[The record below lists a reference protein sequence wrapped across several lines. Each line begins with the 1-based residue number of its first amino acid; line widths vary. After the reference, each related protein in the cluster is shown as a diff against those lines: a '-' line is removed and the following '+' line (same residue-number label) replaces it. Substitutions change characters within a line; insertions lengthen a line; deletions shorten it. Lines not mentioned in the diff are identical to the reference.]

1 MRGKRIRYIVC
12 MTVAMLLLAAGIVFT
27 ISISASAS
35 NPVNM
40 NVDKFRLLSGES
52 GYLNYADNYQLDME
66 DAGLLD
72 QLKAFANWLANVL
85 FGIVRGL
92 GKVVVTLYYYCMEFD
107 LSALFADDID
117 KVQAALNSGVFKPL
131 FYLAFCGSAVHMIK
145 TFIKRDMIGSFIQVA
160 KVIGIL
166 IMSLLVVN
174 YSSTVIS
181 YATGITKGF
190 STAILLSVN
199 GNEDTT
205 DTASYAAQTA
215 GILWTN
221 LVHQPWI
228 YAEFGGE
235 PATEEIIGQLLCI
248 GDENQ
253 IYQAGS
259 KEREKLIKKY
269 PGTAFDKERAGGKF
283 IFMLLYL
290 FPFLGKSGVYLILA
304 VLSLAFQ
311 LFGIFYVLMAPV
323 VLLMIMVPG
332 YEALLSAWLKK
343 LLETQLGILMMSL
356 LTGLLVLMDNLL
368 FEKCAA
374 WGWGI
379 VFAVQTLVLLI
390 VIFKRNEILGA
401 LGKLQKASA
410 NAGYAR
416 ALMQNSNSNIAMSSG
431 NALRTTAEKVYSGA
445 TMVGEK
451 GKAVGMWAL
460 TKGYQVANKVEHDR
474 TTKALDAIA
483 SAAGNYEVDY
493 AALTEKKV
501 ERPVLDPQKVINVQT
516 VDGHLERADAP
527 NGRQMAGGIGRNASV
542 TAEQPQEA
550 PIRPRMDNCQIV
562 RTETVNGHLTRPDA
576 AQASA
581 AQQPVPM
588 KRTAMLYRARSE
600 NPVSNSTPEGI
611 QPPTQWTVPSS
622 APNVIRQGE
631 MQDDASEPQRPKL
644 YAAVAGNEPDTEQL
658 QSSQPKTSISR
669 LEPVPVA
676 EAPQTIA
683 PVQQARPSQTVET
696 QFAQPPSA
704 MLRRQPTAEQHQGTV
719 PAQRL
724 QEAGQMP
731 TYSDAGTKAP
741 NAEAKRQAS
750 KSKRVSGRQH
760 IPNETAGMGV
770 VEAHAAER
778 AGKVSRPRSAAR
790 KKAGQYEE

>member
-40 NVDKFRLLSGES
+40 NVDKFRSLSGES

-431 NALRTTAEKVYSGA
+431 NALQTSAKKIYTGAERVA
-445 TMVGEK
+445 EK
-451 GKAVGMWAL
+451 GKAAGMWAL
-460 TKGYQVANKVEHDR
+460 TKGVQIANKVERDK
-474 TTKALDAIA
+474 TEEAMNVVMS
-483 SAAGNYEVDY
+483 SAANYNVDY
-493 AALTEKKV
+493 AAL

-576 AQASA
+576 APASA

-611 QPPTQWTVPSS
+611 QPPTQRTVPSS
-622 APNVIRQGE
+622 APNVLRQGE

-696 QFAQPPSA
+696 QF
-704 MLRRQPTAEQHQGTV
+704 
-719 PAQRL
+719 
-724 QEAGQMP
+724 GQMP

-741 NAEAKRQAS
+741 NAETKRQTS

-778 AGKVSRPRSAAR
+778 AAKVSRPRSAAR
-790 KKAGQYEE
+790 KRSTAGSDAE

>member
-40 NVDKFRLLSGES
+40 NVDKFRSLSGES

-259 KEREKLIKKY
+259 KEREKLIKEY

-416 ALMQNSNSNIAMSSG
+416 ALMQNSNSNIAMSSR
-431 NALRTTAEKVYSGA
+431 NALQTSAKKIYTGAERVA
-445 TMVGEK
+445 EK
-451 GKAVGMWAL
+451 GKAAGMWAL
-460 TKGYQVANKVEHDR
+460 TKGVQIANKVERDK
-474 TTKALDAIA
+474 TEEAMNVVMS
-483 SAAGNYEVDY
+483 SAANYNVDY
-493 AALTEKKV
+493 AAL

-576 AQASA
+576 APASA

-611 QPPTQWTVPSS
+611 QPPTQRTVPSS

-631 MQDDASEPQRPKL
+631 MQDDASESQRPKL

-683 PVQQARPSQTVET
+683 PIQQARPSQTVET
-696 QFAQPPSA
+696 QF
-704 MLRRQPTAEQHQGTV
+704 
-719 PAQRL
+719 
-724 QEAGQMP
+724 GQMP

-741 NAEAKRQAS
+741 NAETKRQTS

-778 AGKVSRPRSAAR
+778 AAKVSRPRSAAR